1 MINKF
6 NITNYK
12 EVTSTL
18 DIAVKLANSN
28 EISHGDVI
36 IAQHQSKG
44 RGRCN
49 KEWKLVKGNIYLT
62 IVLKPVVEEQ
72 LWSQI
77 SYIIGEAIYEAIL
90 QFDANL
96 NVDLKW
102 INDVLIDKRK
112 VAGILLEKSCPGF
125 LFTGIGINLFS
136 GPSFK
141 KFNAI
146 SLNECSDK
154 FNKESLTLAFLDR
167 FRLNYNEWL
176 SNGFIPIKNLWLRR
190 SSMLG
195 KSVKIKYMERQK
207 EGIFVGINDFG
218 AMQLL
223 RHNKI
228 EIINAGELYF

>member
-6 NITNYK
+6 NITDYK

-18 DIAVKLANSN
+18 DLAVKLANSN
-28 EISHGDVI
+28 KVAHGDVI
-36 IAQHQSKG
+36 IAQHQSEG
-44 RGRCN
+44 RGRYN
-49 KEWKLVKGNIYLT
+49 REWKSVKGNIYMT
-62 IVLKPVVEEQ
+62 IILKPKVQEE
-72 LWSQI
+72 LWPQI

-90 QFDANL
+90 QVDSNL

-102 INDVLIDKRK
+102 VNDVLIDKRK

-125 LFTGIGINLFS
+125 LFAGVGINLFS
-136 GPSFK
+136 DASFK
-141 KFNAI
+141 KLNAI

-154 FNKESLTLAFLDR
+154 FNRDDLIQAFLDR
-167 FRLNYNEWL
+167 FKLNYNEWL

-195 KSVKIKYMERQK
+195 KLIKIKYMERQK
-207 EGIFVGINDFG
+207 EGIFVGINDNG

-228 EIINAGELYF
+228 EVINAGELYF